1 MQLFGDSRFDFMK
14 YRRVMVPVSLVAFVL
29 SAGALATVG
38 LNMGIDFAGGTQL
51 VVRFR
56 DPPEVDGLRDL
67 LEGAGIA
74 DAGIQSFGDEGDNE
88 VLIKTPLVVGQ
99 DEGQR
104 DEVVAALD
112 GAFNSGS
119 GDIDLNQQGAATLA
133 TLLVQQDP
141 DDQLRLGDD
150 VARAYYDGVAKAVL
164 EVRRQSGLIAD
175 WSQIEVVEG
184 VSSAAMSTIQGG
196 ASLGSFAVLGG
207 GNVGPQ
213 IGSELRNRGVLAVVF
228 SLFGMMAYIW
238 YRFELRFGVGA
249 LVALV
254 HDVVIALG
262 LYVVLGYEFD
272 VTSIAAFLTV
282 VGYSVNDSVVIF
294 DRVREN
300 LRRTRRESLV
310 TVINHSLNQTLSR
323 TLLTSGTTLLAV
335 STLFVFGGDVLRGFS
350 FVLMMGVLVGTYSSI
365 FVASPTVLLWERLRR
380 GR

>member
-29 SAGALATVG
+29 SLGALATVG